1 MFQLARTGTVFSPKK
16 NEKTQFLIGQT
27 EQSISLNKN
36 VPKVFLMRHNF
47 HIPVQIDNWIKLQQ

>member
-47 HIPVQIDNWIKLQQ
+47 HIPVQIDN